1 MKDVPALEK
10 EIIQHCAPTLAG
22 LKSAGL
28 FNCRSNDRKMFTQ
41 AVAEVNQKLN
51 TRGVYVEV
59 MRWKDD
65 FVLIYTYR
73 KTHLAKD
80 LQKEGVAE
88 LLMSYGYESTDVER
102 CLKHLRTR
110 LEDYDCFPHEIGVF
124 LGYPIE
130 DVQGFIRYGGRN
142 CKSCGVWKVYCNECE
157 AQRLFDKFEKCNQVY
172 SQVFAQGRSITQ
184 MTVSA

>member
-1 MKDVPALEK
+1 MKDVLALEK

-28 FNCRSNDRKMFTQ
+28 FNCRSNDREMFMR
-41 AVAEVNQKLN
+41 ALNEVNQKLN
-51 TRGVYVEV
+51 VRGVYVEA

-73 KTHLAKD
+73 KTHLARD
-80 LQKEGVAE
+80 LQKEGVGE
-88 LLMSYGYESTDVER
+88 LLMAYGYENTDVEV
-102 CLKHLRTR
+102 CLKHLRAR
-110 LEDYDCFPHEIGVF
+110 LVNYDCFPHEIGVF
-124 LGYPIE
+124 LGYPLW
-130 DVQGFIRYGGRN
+130 DVQGFIRYEGRN
-142 CKSCGVWKVYCNECE
+142 CKSCGLWKVYCNECE
-157 AQRLFDKFEKCNQVY
+157 TQKLFDKFEKCNQVY